1 MAGSI
6 VALKLGGPTWLIV
19 PLVLVAAF
27 IGGALWA
34 GIAAV
39 LKIWRNVDVVITTL
53 LLIFIAVQLVQF
65 AVTRQWFLQQQQN
78 TGIAAPQSDRF
89 PDIHMPRFG
98 SPPRFYLQ
106 SGLILGLALALGLA
120 WLLSRSRWGFRL
132 KMLGL
137 NPNAA
142 RRAGVSVVAVGG
154 GALLLSGGFAGL
166 AGGVVLTSTVF
177 SLQPSLANNIGWE
190 GLLVALVARNRPIA
204 VIFVAIFFGAL
215 RAGGGFLATTGVPK
229 YMVQVIQAFLVLS
242 TLFPPM
248 FLAWRAGRRVARAGP
263 ELSAAR

>member
-1 MAGSI
+1 
-6 VALKLGGPTWLIV
+6 
-19 PLVLVAAF
+19 
-27 IGGALWA
+27 
-34 GIAAV
+34 
-39 LKIWRNVDVVITTL
+39 
-53 LLIFIAVQLVQF
+53 
-65 AVTRQWFLQQQQN
+65 
-78 TGIAAPQSDRF
+78 
-89 PDIHMPRFG
+89 
-98 SPPRFYLQ
+98 
-106 SGLILGLALALGLA
+106 
-120 WLLSRSRWGFRL
+120 
-132 KMLGL
+132 
-137 NPNAA
+137 
-142 RRAGVSVVAVGG
+142 
-154 GALLLSGGFAGL
+154 
-166 AGGVVLTSTVF
+166 VLTSTVF